1 MIDQNLT
8 AKERAQKAARDL
20 TNAVNDMG
28 FETAEFAATVMN
40 EHRTLQQNTFGA
52 FLALVKAWAELP
64 LDRQDLRNEWTC
76 KKSREIVAA
85 LGEFNLK
92 PPYI

>member
-1 MIDQNLT
+1 MIDQEMT

-28 FETAEFAATVMN
+28 FEYEAFAAEVMN

-52 FLALVKAWAELP
+52 FLALVKAWSELP
-64 LDRQDLRNEWTC
+64 ENRYDLRNEWTC
-76 KKSREIVAA
+76 QKSREIVKA
-85 LGEFNLK
+85 LGEYGLK